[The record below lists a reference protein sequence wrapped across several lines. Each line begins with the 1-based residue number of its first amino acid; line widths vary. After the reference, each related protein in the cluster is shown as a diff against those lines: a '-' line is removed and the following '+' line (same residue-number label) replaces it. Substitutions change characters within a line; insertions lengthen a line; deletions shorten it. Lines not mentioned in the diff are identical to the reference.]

1 MTIEQQYAYAYA
13 VCRSYTDN
21 HDDTM
26 DLVQSIMLKAWQARN
41 TVTDSHDLWFKQ
53 IVRNACIDRYRHMRR
68 YPAPCELVETDAVVD
83 NMFGGVEAEELV
95 RLARMAM
102 NDDQWRVVALY
113 AIGYETAEIAQI
125 MGRTEGSV
133 KALAYRGRENARR
146 WREAMA

>member
-41 TVTDSHDLWFKQ
+41 TVTDSHELWFKQ
-53 IVRNACIDRYRHMRR
+53 IVRNACIDRYRHLKR
-68 YPAPCELVETDAVVD
+68 YPAPGELVEADAVVD

-102 NDDQWRVVALY
+102 NDDQWHVVALY
-113 AIGYETAEIAQI
+113 AIGYETVEIAQI
-125 MGRTEGSV
+125 MGRSEGAV
-133 KALAYRGRENARR
+133 KALAYRGRGNARR
-146 WREAMA
+146 WRKETV